1 MSLDSSL
8 RSGSSLK
15 RHRNVLT
22 RAERLE
28 RLLGNGKWDEDQ
40 SVYGLP
46 KVGHRKIAVGKKKVE
61 KKEDDDKAGK
71 KKKKK

>member
-8 RSGSSLK
+8 RSGNSLK

-28 RLLGNGKWDEDQ
+28 KLLESGKRTESDG
-40 SVYGLP
+40 VYGLP
-46 KVGHRKIAVGKKKVE
+46 KVGNRKPSVGKKTVKKKDDDE
-61 KKEDDDKAGK
+61 KK
-71 KKKKK
+71 

>member
-8 RSGSSLK
+8 RSANSLK

-22 RAERLE
+22 RVERLE
-28 RLLGNGKWDEDQ
+28 QLAEKGKWDEDK

-46 KVGHRKIAVGKKKVE
+46 KVGHRKVAVGKKT
-61 KKEDDDKAGK
+61 GK
-71 KKKKK
+71 KKDDE

>member
-8 RSGSSLK
+8 RSGNALK

-28 RLLGNGKWDEDQ
+28 KLLKVGKRSEDD

-46 KVGHRKIAVGKKKVE
+46 KVGNRKPSIGKKAAKKVE
-61 KKEDDDKAGK
+61 TDDKKGAK
-71 KKKKK
+71 KKK

>member
-8 RSGSSLK
+8 RSASTLK

-28 RLLGNGKWDEDQ
+28 QLAGKGKWDDAQ

-46 KVGHRKIAVGKKKVE
+46 KVGHRKVTVGKKPKKVE
-61 KKEDDDKAGK
+61 EPDDAGK

>member
-8 RSGSSLK
+8 RSGNSLK

-28 RLLGNGKWDEDQ
+28 KLVKAGKRTAEDG
-40 SVYGLP
+40 VYGLP
-46 KVGHRKIAVGKKKVE
+46 KVSNRKPTVGKKEVKV
-61 KKEDDDKAGK
+61 KAEDDGK
-71 KKKKK
+71 KKKK